1 MLVDERI
8 NAFVKLGTYLRDV
21 TNDEFQSLAVGA
33 RNENAWFTAPSVK
46 MAFLGI
52 STLLESSVLKQ
63 WASGYDLATTPR
75 KVAVIMAGN
84 IPLVG
89 FHDLL
94 CVLLSGHNILI
105 KYSSKDKL
113 LPEFIRRK
121 LIEIEPRFTGSIE
134 VEERL
139 KGFDAVIATGS
150 DNTSRYFEYY
160 FGKYPNIIRKNRT
173 SVAILNGQEKD
184 EDLKKLGTDVFSYFG
199 LGCRNVS
206 KVFLPEG
213 FELPRILKSWES
225 FHEWESATEI
235 ANHHKYFNNYEYQK
249 SILLVTRAPFLDNGC
264 VMMQE
269 NTRLVSPI
277 AVLYYEFYKDSEDLN
292 LKLEGVREKIQCL
305 VGNMKGSEIKFGQSQ
320 FPLPGDY
327 ADQIDTLKFL
337 TSLN

>member
-8 NAFVKLGTYLRDV
+8 NTFSALGTYLKHIGEE
-21 TNDEFQSLAVGA
+21 EFQSLALAA
-33 RNENAWFTAPSVK
+33 RNENAWFTEPSIR
-46 MAFLGI
+46 MAFAGI
-52 STLLESSVLKQ
+52 DALLAPDRLKQ
-63 WASGYDLATTPR
+63 WSSGYHFSNDP
-75 KVAVIMAGN
+75 KQIAVIMAGN

-94 CVLLSGHNILI
+94 CVLISGHRLLI
-105 KYSSKDKL
+105 KYSSKDTVL
-113 LPEFIRRK
+113 MSFIVRK
-121 LIEIEPRFTGSIE
+121 LIEIEPRFAVNIE
-134 VEERL
+134 VGDRL
-139 KGFDAVIATGS
+139 KGFDAIIATGS

-173 SVAILNGQEKD
+173 SIAILNGDESE

-213 FELPRILKSWES
+213 YSPTNLLKAFES
-225 FHEWESATEI
+225 FREWRSQTEI
-235 ANHHKYFNNYEYQK
+235 IHHHKYFNNYEYQK
-249 SILLVTRAPFLDNGC
+249 SILLVTRTPFLDNGC

-269 NTRLVSPI
+269 NTKLVSPI
-277 AVLYYEFYKDSEDLN
+277 SVLYYEYYKDQNDLEE
-292 LKLEGVREKIQCL
+292 KLSAVQEKIQCIA
-305 VGNMKGSEIKFGQSQ
+305 GNTNKAEIKFGQTQ

-337 TSLN
+337 SDLR